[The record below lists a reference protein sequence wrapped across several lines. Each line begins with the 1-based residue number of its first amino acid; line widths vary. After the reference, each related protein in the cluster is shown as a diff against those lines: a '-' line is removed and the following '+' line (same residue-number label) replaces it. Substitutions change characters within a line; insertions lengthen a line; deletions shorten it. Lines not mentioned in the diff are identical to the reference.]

1 MNISIKN
8 KFSIII
14 IFMSVLSLFFAF
26 IISNE
31 FISKNLKDKE
41 LLRENEKIILVERE
55 LRTLESRILSDLALH
70 SENRITQN
78 FYESINKSNGF
89 TSNQKMKETVEDS
102 LEKYFRANYPYVDN
116 LSFIF
121 VDKNGYLIDKTNKI
135 FQFNEEIKRVIQF
148 SEVSTSNYSYYW
160 ENGELNYIATVPVF
174 SDTRDN
180 KIGTIVL
187 NFVLGSNFFEKL
199 SSSTGVDFILFRNK
213 KIHKSTFQIEENY
226 LFKKDD
232 ILENRSKTYELSKV
246 SMPSR
251 IDDLFIAFNKESF
264 IKERAELSSYLF
276 VALFFVFTLLFIV
289 ASTILNIF
297 VDSLRR
303 LTLKIN
309 SLKDGNFNVNL
320 GNLKN
325 SNDEIGIL
333 AHDFEMMVHI
343 LKGKIK
349 ELEEAN
355 VNNKHYSAR
364 LEKANSELKDSQKN
378 INEKSEN
385 IDRINKL
392 LNNRITEISNIY
404 YLMMNIS
411 KYIIDDKFYDILIK
425 GMREG
430 LILSKVAFYSKSG
443 DSLVHKKSLGF
454 VKLSETINIEG
465 VDQLLFKKEV
475 LAGEELLQEK
485 DFGNVEDTYIFPL
498 VASRE
503 ENNLFGVIV
512 VSNNEKI
519 KQEFKKSVLTYIK
532 VIVMAIE
539 NRRLYIKLIEDNK
552 KLEETTKEL
561 QESENMKNIFISN
574 ISHELRVPLVPIKG
588 YHEIILEEHMGELN
602 FKQKKALKTSLK
614 NIERL
619 QEIIENILNYSRIE
633 SGKYQI
639 LNTRVQIEEV
649 LDESLLR
656 LENVF
661 DGKKVEI
668 KKNYTEKGA
677 YVMIDKEALK
687 QIFVNLI
694 SNAIK
699 FSKESNIEISL
710 SIEDTLDNKFK
721 ISVKDNGVGMDR
733 SKIDLVLQ
741 SFRQMEEGDT
751 RKYSGIG
758 LGLTVVE
765 KILDYYGEKIHIN
778 SYLNK
783 GTEVYFYFK
792 KG

>member
-8 KFSIII
+8 KFSVIIV
-14 IFMSVLSLFFAF
+14 FMSILSLLFAF
-26 IISNE
+26 FISNE
-31 FISKNLKDKE
+31 FISKNLSDKE
-41 LLRENEKIILVERE
+41 ILRENEKILLVERE
-55 LRTLESRILSDLALH
+55 IRTIESGILSDLSLY
-70 SENRITQN
+70 SKSKIVQD
-78 FYESINKSNGF
+78 FYEEFNKKNNFVKSFEQSKEVDRKLSAYFNG
-89 TSNQKMKETVEDS
+89 
-102 LEKYFRANYPYVDN
+102 NYPYMEDLHFV
-116 LSFIF
+116 FIN
-121 VDKNGYLIDKTNKI
+121 KEGYVIDRENTI
-135 FQFNEEIKRVIQF
+135 SQTSEEVKRVIRY
-148 SEVSTSNYSYYW
+148 SEVAFGNYLYYW
-160 ENGELNYIATVPVF
+160 NEDKLNYLATIPLLEEY
-174 SDTRDN
+174 TN
-180 KIGTIVL
+180 KNIGVIVL
-187 NFVLGSNFFEKL
+187 NFVIGKSFFNRL
-199 SSSTGVDFILFRNK
+199 NSRAGVDFLLYKNSQLVESTLYFQEKDSFRKGN
-213 KIHKSTFQIEENY
+213 
-226 LFKKDD
+226 
-232 ILENRSKTYELSKV
+232 ILEIKNKLYKLNKV
-246 SMPSR
+246 SMPRS
-251 IDDLFIAFNKESF
+251 IDEFYIVFDKNDF

-276 VALFFVFTLLFIV
+276 IALFFVFTLLFIV
-289 ASTILNIF
+289 ASTVLNIF

-355 VNNKHYSAR
+355 DNNRHYSAR
-364 LEKANSELKDSQKN
+364 LEKANSELKESQKN

-392 LNNRITEISNIY
+392 LNSRITEISNIY

-411 KYIIDDKFYDILIK
+411 KYLIDDKFYDIIIK

-430 LILSKVAFYSKSG
+430 LVLNKVALYTKHN
-443 DSLVHKKSLGF
+443 DTLVLKRSLGF
-454 VKLSETINIEG
+454 EKNSEKINIEG
-465 VDQLLFKKEV
+465 VDQLLFKKDIIN
-475 LAGEELLQEK
+475 GEELLGEK
-485 DFGNVEDTYIFPL
+485 DFGNVENTYIFPL
-498 VASRE
+498 IASRSQE
-503 ENNLFGVIV
+503 QLYGIIL
-512 VSNNEKI
+512 VSNGEKI
-519 KQEFKKSVLTYIK
+519 KQEFKKSILTYIK
-532 VIVMAIE
+532 VIIMAIE
-539 NRRLYIKLIEDNK
+539 NRKLYIKLMEDNK

-561 QESENMKNIFISN
+561 QESEKMKNIFISN

-602 FKQKKALKTSLK
+602 FKQKKALRTSLK

-639 LNTRVQIEEV
+639 LNTRVKIEEV
-649 LDESLLR
+649 IEEALIR
-656 LENVF
+656 LENVIE
-661 DGKKVEI
+661 GKKVQISKDYLENSYI
-668 KKNYTEKGA
+668 MA
-677 YVMIDKEALK
+677 DREALK
-687 QIFVNLI
+687 QIFINLI

-699 FSKESNIEISL
+699 FSKDSKVDINL
-710 SIEDTLDNKFK
+710 SVEEEEDRYK
-721 ISVKDNGVGMDR
+721 ITIKDNGVGMDR

-778 SYLNK
+778 SHLNR

>member
-8 KFSIII
+8 KFSVIIV
-14 IFMSVLSLFFAF
+14 FMSILSLLFAY

-31 FISKNLKDKE
+31 FISKNLRDKE
-41 LLRENEKIILVERE
+41 ILRENEKVLLVERE
-55 LRTLESRILSDLALH
+55 IRSIETSILSDLNLY
-70 SENRITQN
+70 SKSKLVQD
-78 FYESINKSNGF
+78 FYLEFNKKSNF
-89 TSNQKMKETVEDS
+89 SNSFDISKNVNRKLSE
-102 LEKYFRANYPYVDN
+102 YFAGNYPFMDTLHFV
-116 LSFIF
+116 FINQEGQ
-121 VDKNGYLIDKTNKI
+121 VIDRENTISQTSEEVKRIIKYNEVAYGNYL
-135 FQFNEEIKRVIQF
+135 
-148 SEVSTSNYSYYW
+148 YYW
-160 ENGELNYIATVPVF
+160 NDENLNYIATVPLIEEY
-174 SDTRDN
+174 TN
-180 KIGTIVL
+180 KARGVLVL
-187 NFVLGSNFFEKL
+187 NFIVGKSFFNRL
-199 SSSTGVDFILFRNK
+199 SSKAGVDFLLYKNTEIM
-213 KIHKSTFQIEENY
+213 KSTLFFDESKS
-226 LFKKDD
+226 FKKGN
-232 ILENRSKTYELSKV
+232 ILEVKNKMYKLNRV
-246 SMPSR
+246 SMPKNV
-251 IDDLFIAFNKESF
+251 DEFYIAFDKNES
-264 IKERAELSSYLF
+264 IKERSELSSYLF
-276 VALFFVFTLLFIV
+276 IALFFVFTLLFIV
-289 ASTILNIF
+289 ASTVLNIF

-355 VNNKHYSAR
+355 DNNRHYSAR
-364 LEKANSELKDSQKN
+364 LEKANSELKESQKS

-392 LNNRITEISNIY
+392 LNSRITEISNIY

-411 KYIIDDKFYDILIK
+411 KYLIDDKFYDIILK
-425 GMREG
+425 GIREG
-430 LILSKVAFYSKSG
+430 LVINKVALYTKHG
-443 DSLVHKKSLGF
+443 DNLVLKRSLGF
-454 VKLSETINIEG
+454 EKNSELINIEG
-465 VDQLLFKKEV
+465 VDQLLFKKDIIN
-475 LAGEELLQEK
+475 GEELLGEK
-485 DFGNVEDTYIFPL
+485 DFGNVENTYIFPL
-498 VASRE
+498 IASRSE
-503 ENNLFGVIV
+503 EQLYGVILI
-512 VSNNEKI
+512 SNGEKI
-519 KQEFKKSVLTYIK
+519 KQEFKKSILTYIK
-532 VIVMAIE
+532 VIIMAIE
-539 NRRLYIKLIEDNK
+539 NRKLYIKLLEDNK
-552 KLEETTKEL
+552 KLEETTREL
-561 QESENMKNIFISN
+561 QESEKMKNIFISN

-602 FKQKKALKTSLK
+602 FKQKKALRTSLK

-639 LNTRVQIEEV
+639 LNTRVKVEEV
-649 LDESLLR
+649 IEDALLR
-656 LENVF
+656 LENIIE
-661 DGKKVEI
+661 GKKVEI
-668 KKNYTEKGA
+668 IKKYTDNGA
-677 YVMIDKEALK
+677 YIMIDREALK
-687 QIFVNLI
+687 QIFINLI

-699 FSKESNIEISL
+699 FSKDSTVSMSL
-710 SIEDTLDNKFK
+710 SVEENGDRYK
-721 ISVKDNGVGMDR
+721 IIIKDNGVGMDR

-778 SYLNK
+778 SHLNR

>member
-8 KFSIII
+8 KFSVIIV
-14 IFMSVLSLFFAF
+14 FMSVLSLLFAY

-31 FISKNLKDKE
+31 FIGKNLKDKE
-41 LLRENEKIILVERE
+41 MLRENEKIILVERE
-55 LRTLESRILSDLALH
+55 IRAIEERILSDFTLYSKTKIVQDFYLEFNKK
-70 SENRITQN
+70 ENL
-78 FYESINKSNGF
+78 KH
-89 TSNQKMKETVEDS
+89 S
-102 LEKYFRANYPYVDN
+102 LEMSKKVNYRLQEYFKTKYPYMDN
-116 LSFIF
+116 LDF
-121 VDKNGYLIDKTNKI
+121 VFVSENGYLVDRQNTIS
-135 FQFNEEIKRVIQF
+135 QSSEEVKRVIRYN
-148 SEVSTSNYSYYW
+148 EVSLSNFTYYW
-160 ENGELNYIATVPVF
+160 DKGKLNYLATVPLIMEG
-174 SDTRDN
+174 TN
-180 KIGTIVL
+180 KKQGTLVL
-187 NFVLGSNFFEKL
+187 NFVIGKNYFQKL
-199 SSSTGVDFILFRNK
+199 SSRTGVDFLLYKDKDIAESTLSINK
-213 KIHKSTFQIEENY
+213 GSIFSKNG
-226 LFKKDD
+226 
-232 ILENRSKTYELSKV
+232 ILENKNRTYGLNKV
-246 SMPSR
+246 AMPNGVEE
-251 IDDLFIAFNKESF
+251 LFIAFNKDEF

-289 ASTILNIF
+289 ASTVLNVFI
-297 VDSLRR
+297 DSLRR

-325 SNDEIGIL
+325 NNDEIGIL

-355 VNNKHYSAR
+355 DNNKHYSAR
-364 LEKANSELKDSQKN
+364 LEKANTELKESQKS
-378 INEKSEN
+378 INDKSEN

-411 KYIIDDKFYDILIK
+411 KYMIDDKFYDVITK
-425 GMREG
+425 GIREG
-430 LILSKVAFYSKSG
+430 LILNKVALYINVNE
-443 DSLVHKKSLGF
+443 SLVLKRSLGF
-454 VKLSETINIEG
+454 DKAAENIIIEG
-465 VDQLLFKKEV
+465 VDQMLFKKEF
-475 LAGEELLQEK
+475 LSGEELLQEK

-498 VASRE
+498 IASRE
-503 ENNLFGVIV
+503 DDNLFGVIIA
-512 VSNNEKI
+512 SNGEKI
-519 KQEFKKSVLTYIK
+519 KQEFKKSILTYIK
-532 VIVMAIE
+532 VVVMAIE
-539 NRRLYIKLIEDNK
+539 NRKLYVKLIEDNK

-561 QESENMKNIFISN
+561 QESEKMKNIFISN

-602 FKQKKALKTSLK
+602 FKQKKALRTSLK

-639 LNTRVQIEEV
+639 LNTRVKIEEV
-649 LDESLLR
+649 MDESLLR

-661 DGKKVEI
+661 EGRKVEI
-668 KKNYTEKGA
+668 NKNYTVDGA
-677 YVMIDKEALK
+677 FIMIDKEALK

-699 FSKESNIEISL
+699 FSK
-710 SIEDTLDNKFK
+710 DNSVTIYLGVELTEGNRYK
-721 ISVKDNGVGMDR
+721 ITIKDNGVGMDR

-751 RKYSGIG
+751 RKYSGVG

-778 SYLNK
+778 SHLNK
-783 GTEVYFYFK
+783 GTEVYFYFN

>member
-8 KFSIII
+8 KFSVIIV
-14 IFMSVLSLFFAF
+14 FMSILSLLFAF
-26 IISNE
+26 FISNE
-31 FISKNLKDKE
+31 FISKNLSDKE
-41 LLRENEKIILVERE
+41 ILRENEKILLVERE
-55 LRTLESRILSDLALH
+55 IRTIESGILSDLSLY
-70 SENRITQN
+70 SKSKIVQD
-78 FYESINKSNGF
+78 FYEEFNKKNNFVKSFEQSKEVDRKLSAYFNG
-89 TSNQKMKETVEDS
+89 
-102 LEKYFRANYPYVDN
+102 NYPYMEDLHFV
-116 LSFIF
+116 FIN
-121 VDKNGYLIDKTNKI
+121 KEGYVIDRENTI
-135 FQFNEEIKRVIQF
+135 SQTSEEVKRVIRY
-148 SEVSTSNYSYYW
+148 SEVAFGNYLYYW
-160 ENGELNYIATVPVF
+160 NEDKLNYLATIPLLEEY
-174 SDTRDN
+174 TN
-180 KIGTIVL
+180 KNIGVIVL
-187 NFVLGSNFFEKL
+187 NFVIGKSFFNRL
-199 SSSTGVDFILFRNK
+199 NSRAGVDFLLYKNSQLVESTLYFQEKDSFRKGN
-213 KIHKSTFQIEENY
+213 
-226 LFKKDD
+226 
-232 ILENRSKTYELSKV
+232 ILEIKNKLYKLNKV
-246 SMPSR
+246 SMPRS
-251 IDDLFIAFNKESF
+251 IDEFYIVFDKNDF

-276 VALFFVFTLLFIV
+276 IALFFVFTLLFIV
-289 ASTILNIF
+289 ASTVLNIF

-355 VNNKHYSAR
+355 DNNRHYSAR
-364 LEKANSELKDSQKN
+364 LEKANSELKESQKN

-392 LNNRITEISNIY
+392 LNSRITEISNIY

-411 KYIIDDKFYDILIK
+411 KYLIDDKFYDIIIK

-430 LILSKVAFYSKSG
+430 LVLNKVALYTKHN
-443 DSLVHKKSLGF
+443 DTLVLKRSLGF
-454 VKLSETINIEG
+454 EKNSEKINIEG
-465 VDQLLFKKEV
+465 VDQLLFKKDIIN
-475 LAGEELLQEK
+475 GEELLGEK
-485 DFGNVEDTYIFPL
+485 DFGNVENTYIFPL
-498 VASRE
+498 IASRSQE
-503 ENNLFGVIV
+503 QLYGIIL
-512 VSNNEKI
+512 VSNGEKI
-519 KQEFKKSVLTYIK
+519 KQEFKKSILTYIK
-532 VIVMAIE
+532 VIIMAIE
-539 NRRLYIKLIEDNK
+539 NRKLYIKLMEDNK
-552 KLEETTKEL
+552 KLEEITKEL
-561 QESENMKNIFISN
+561 QESEKMKNIFISN

-602 FKQKKALKTSLK
+602 FKQKKALRTSLK

-639 LNTRVQIEEV
+639 LNTRVKIEEV
-649 LDESLLR
+649 IEEALIR
-656 LENVF
+656 LENVIE
-661 DGKKVEI
+661 GKKVQISKDYLENSYI
-668 KKNYTEKGA
+668 MA
-677 YVMIDKEALK
+677 DREALK
-687 QIFVNLI
+687 QIFINLI

-699 FSKESNIEISL
+699 FSKDSKVDINL
-710 SIEDTLDNKFK
+710 SVEEEEDRYK
-721 ISVKDNGVGMDR
+721 ITIKDNGVGMDR

-778 SYLNK
+778 SHLNR

>member
-8 KFSIII
+8 KFSVIIV
-14 IFMSVLSLFFAF
+14 FMSILSLLFAYV
-26 IISNE
+26 ISNE
-31 FISKNLKDKE
+31 FISKDLSDKE
-41 LLRENEKIILVERE
+41 ILRENEKILLVERE
-55 LRTLESRILSDLALH
+55 IRGIETSILSDLNLYSKSKLVQDFY
-70 SENRITQN
+70 SEFNKKNN
-78 FYESINKSNGF
+78 FSYSLDISKSVDRKLKDYFSINYPFMEILNFVFINQEGQVIDRENTISQ
-89 TSNQKMKETVEDS
+89 TSEEVKRII
-102 LEKYFRANYPYVDN
+102 KYNEVAYGNY
-116 LSFIF
+116 F
-121 VDKNGYLIDKTNKI
+121 
-135 FQFNEEIKRVIQF
+135 
-148 SEVSTSNYSYYW
+148 YYW
-160 ENGELNYIATVPVF
+160 NDENLNYIATVPLIEEY
-174 SDTRDN
+174 TN
-180 KIGTIVL
+180 KARGVLVL
-187 NFVLGSNFFEKL
+187 NFIIEKSFFNRL
-199 SSSTGVDFILFRNK
+199 SSRAGVDFLLYKNTEIM
-213 KIHKSTFQIEENY
+213 KSTLFFDESKS
-226 LFKKDD
+226 FKKGN
-232 ILENRSKTYELSKV
+232 ILEVKNKMYKLNRV
-246 SMPSR
+246 SMPKNV
-251 IDDLFIAFNKESF
+251 DEFYIAFDKNES
-264 IKERAELSSYLF
+264 IKERSELSSYLF
-276 VALFFVFTLLFIV
+276 IALFFVFTLLFIV
-289 ASTILNIF
+289 ASTVLNIF

-355 VNNKHYSAR
+355 DNNRHYSAR
-364 LEKANSELKDSQKN
+364 LEKANSELKESQKS

-392 LNNRITEISNIY
+392 LNSRITEISNIY

-411 KYIIDDKFYDILIK
+411 KYLIDDKFYDIILK
-425 GMREG
+425 GIREG
-430 LILSKVAFYSKSG
+430 LVLNKVALYTRHG
-443 DSLVHKKSLGF
+443 DNLVLKRSLGF
-454 VKLSETINIEG
+454 EKNSEVINIEG
-465 VDQLLFKKEV
+465 VDQLLFKKDIIN
-475 LAGEELLQEK
+475 GEELLGEK
-485 DFGNVEDTYIFPL
+485 DFGNVENTYIFPL
-498 VASRE
+498 IASRSE
-503 ENNLFGVIV
+503 EQLYGVILI
-512 VSNNEKI
+512 SNGEKI
-519 KQEFKKSVLTYIK
+519 KQEFKKSILTYIK
-532 VIVMAIE
+532 VIIMAIE
-539 NRRLYIKLIEDNK
+539 NRKLYIKLLEDNK
-552 KLEETTKEL
+552 KLEETTREL
-561 QESENMKNIFISN
+561 QESEKMKNIFISN

-602 FKQKKALKTSLK
+602 FKQKKALRTSLK

-639 LNTRVQIEEV
+639 LNTRVKVEEV
-649 LDESLLR
+649 IEDALLR
-656 LENVF
+656 LENIIE
-661 DGKKVEI
+661 GKKVEI
-668 KKNYTEKGA
+668 IKKYTDNGA
-677 YVMIDKEALK
+677 YIMIDREALK
-687 QIFVNLI
+687 QIFINLI

-699 FSKESNIEISL
+699 FSKDSTVSMSL
-710 SIEDTLDNKFK
+710 SVEEDGDRYK
-721 ISVKDNGVGMDR
+721 IIIKDNGVGMDR

-778 SYLNK
+778 SHLNR

>member
-8 KFSIII
+8 KFSVIIV
-14 IFMSVLSLFFAF
+14 FMSVLSLVFAF

-31 FISKNLKDKE
+31 FIGKNLKDKE
-41 LLRENEKIILVERE
+41 ILRENEKIILVERE
-55 LRTLESRILSDLALH
+55 IRGIEERILSDLTIY
-70 SENRITQN
+70 SKSKIVQE
-78 FYESINKSNGF
+78 FYQEFNKKSNLF
-89 TSNQKMKETVEDS
+89 HSLKLSEDVNNK
-102 LEKYFRANYPYVDN
+102 LLQYFRNSYPYMESLD
-116 LSFIF
+116 FIF
-121 VDKNGYLIDKTNKI
+121 VNEDGYLVDRENTIS
-135 FQFNEEIKRVIQF
+135 QSSEEVKRVIQYN
-148 SEVSTSNYSYYW
+148 EVSVSNFSYYW
-160 ENGELNYIATVPVF
+160 DKGKLNYLATVPLVLENVNEK
-174 SDTRDN
+174 R
-180 KIGTIVL
+180 GTLVL
-187 NFVLGSNFFEKL
+187 NFVIGENYFKKL
-199 SSSTGVDFILFRNK
+199 SSRTGVDFLLYKDKDIAESTLAIDKNSVFRKNGV
-213 KIHKSTFQIEENY
+213 
-226 LFKKDD
+226 
-232 ILENRSKTYELSKV
+232 LENKGKTYELSKV
-246 SMPSR
+246 AMPNGVE
-251 IDDLFIAFNKESF
+251 DLYIAFNVDQF
-264 IKERAELSSYLF
+264 VKERAELSSYLF
-276 VALFFVFTLLFIV
+276 IALFFVFTLLFIV
-289 ASTILNIF
+289 ASTVLNVFI
-297 VDSLRR
+297 DSLRR

-355 VNNKHYSAR
+355 DNNKHYSAR
-364 LEKANSELKDSQKN
+364 LEKANTELKESQRS

-411 KYIIDDKFYDILIK
+411 KYMIDDKFYDIITK
-425 GMREG
+425 GIREG
-430 LILSKVAFYSKSG
+430 LILNKVALYINNNENLELKR
-443 DSLVHKKSLGF
+443 SLGF
-454 VKLSETINIEG
+454 DKIAENISIEG
-465 VDQLLFKKEV
+465 VDLMLFKKEF
-475 LAGEELLQEK
+475 LSGEDLLQEK

-498 VASRE
+498 IASRE
-503 ENNLFGVIV
+503 DENLFGVILA
-512 VSNNEKI
+512 SNGEKI
-519 KQEFKKSVLTYIK
+519 KQEFKKSILTYIK
-532 VIVMAIE
+532 VVVMAIE
-539 NRRLYIKLIEDNK
+539 NRRLYVKLIEDNK

-561 QESENMKNIFISN
+561 QESEKMKNIFISN

-602 FKQKKALKTSLK
+602 FKQKKALRTSLK

-639 LNTRVQIEEV
+639 LNTRVKIEEV
-649 LDESLLR
+649 MDESLLR

-661 DGKKVEI
+661 EGRKVEI
-668 KKNYTEKGA
+668 NKNYTVDGA
-677 YVMIDKEALK
+677 FIMIDKEALK

-699 FSKESNIEISL
+699 FSKDNSVTIYLAVEL
-710 SIEDTLDNKFK
+710 TEDNRYK
-721 ISVKDNGVGMDR
+721 ITIKDNGVGMDR

-751 RKYSGIG
+751 RKYSGVG

-778 SYLNK
+778 SHLNK
-783 GTEVYFYFK
+783 GTEVYFYFN

>member
-8 KFSIII
+8 KFSVIIT
-14 IFMSVLSLFFAF
+14 FMSILSLLFAYV
-26 IISNE
+26 ISNE
-31 FISKNLKDKE
+31 FISKNIKDKE
-41 LLRENEKIILVERE
+41 ILRENEKILLIERE
-55 LRTLESRILSDLALH
+55 IRGIEGRILSDLTLY
-70 SENRITQN
+70 SKSKLIQE
-78 FYESINKSNGF
+78 FYEEFNKKSNF
-89 TSNQKMKETVEDS
+89 KNS
-102 LEKYFRANYPYVDN
+102 LEISNEVNGKLTKYFEENYNFLEN
-116 LSFIF
+116 LEFVFINNDGYIL
-121 VDKNGYLIDKTNKI
+121 DKNNTISGSS
-135 FQFNEEIKRVIQF
+135 EEIKRIIKF
-148 SEVSTSNYSYYW
+148 NEVSLSTYTYYW
-160 ENGELNYIATVPVF
+160 HRGRLNYLATVPLI
-174 SDTRDN
+174 SDETN
-180 KIGTIVL
+180 KKIGIIVL
-187 NFVLGSNFFEKL
+187 NFIVGKNFFNRL
-199 SSSTGVDFILFRNK
+199 SSKSGVDFLLYRDK
-213 KIHKSTFQIEENY
+213 KIVEGTLSGNVDQSFLKGN
-226 LFKKDD
+226 
-232 ILENRSKTYELSKV
+232 ILENGKTTYELSKV
-246 SMPSR
+246 TMQKE
-251 IDDLFIAFNKESF
+251 INELYIAFNKDEF
-264 IKERAELSSYLF
+264 LNEREELSSYLF
-276 VALFFVFTLLFIV
+276 IALFFVFTLLFIV
-289 ASTILNIF
+289 ASTVLNVF

-333 AHDFEMMVHI
+333 AHDFETMVHI

-355 VNNKHYSAR
+355 DNNKHYSAR
-364 LEKANSELKDSQKN
+364 LEKANSELKDSQKS

-411 KYIIDDKFYDILIK
+411 KYMIDEKFYDVIIK
-425 GMREG
+425 GIREG
-430 LILSKVAFYSKSG
+430 LILNKVALYINVNDNLILKR
-443 DSLVHKKSLGF
+443 SLGF
-454 VKLSETINIEG
+454 EKVSEAISIEG
-465 VDQLLFKKEV
+465 VDQMLFKKEV
-475 LAGEELLQEK
+475 LSGEELLVEK
-485 DFGNVEDTYIFPL
+485 DFGMVENTYIFPL
-498 VASRE
+498 TTSRE
-503 ENNLFGVIV
+503 DEKLFGIII
-512 VSNNEKI
+512 VSNGEKL

-532 VIVMAIE
+532 VVIMAME
-539 NRRLYIKLIEDNK
+539 NRKLYVKLLEENK

-561 QESENMKNIFISN
+561 QESEKMKNIFISN

-602 FKQKKALKTSLK
+602 FKQKKALRTSLK

-639 LNTRVQIEEV
+639 LNTRVKIEEV
-649 LDESLLR
+649 FEESLLR

-661 DGKKVEI
+661 EGKKVEI
-668 KKNYTEKGA
+668 NKEYTAEGA
-677 YVMIDKEALK
+677 FIMIDKEALK
-687 QIFVNLI
+687 QIFINLI

-699 FSKESNIEISL
+699 FCKDNNV
-710 SIEDTLDNKFK
+710 TLHFAVEEASENRYK
-721 ISVKDNGVGMDR
+721 IVIKDNGVGMDR
-733 SKIDLVLQ
+733 SKIDMILK

-765 KILDYYGEKIHIN
+765 KILDYYGEKIYIN
-778 SYLNK
+778 SNLNR